1 MITVVMSSG
10 IITTVMIERQASCF
24 ILLQTKRVMSYD
36 NRRIEVAKAAWQVIV
51 REGLDRTSMRAI
63 AQELGSSTGVVTHY
77 FRDKEELILF
87 ALGLVFE
94 NVAAEMEASAQGLQ
108 GIDRLV
114 QMMFVALPLEQID
127 RDDWKVWVAFLGY
140 SIGREHLVTEHRKRY
155 DLLRQIIAQELADLQ
170 TAQLIRADLDLTLE
184 ANALIALVDGIGTGV
199 VICPEQFS
207 ATQQQYLVRRH
218 LHNLLA
224 SPIEIG

>member
-1 MITVVMSSG
+1 
-10 IITTVMIERQASCF
+10 
-24 ILLQTKRVMSYD
+24 MSYED
-36 NRRIEVAKAAWQVIV
+36 RRIEVAKAAWQVII

-94 NVAAEMEASAQGLQ
+94 NVAAEMEARSQGQQ
-108 GIDRLV
+108 GIDRLE

-140 SIGREHLVTEHRKRY
+140 
-155 DLLRQIIAQELADLQ
+155 
-170 TAQLIRADLDLTLE
+170 
-184 ANALIALVDGIGTGV
+184 
-199 VICPEQFS
+199 
-207 ATQQQYLVRRH
+207 
-218 LHNLLA
+218 
-224 SPIEIG
+224 

>member
-1 MITVVMSSG
+1 
-10 IITTVMIERQASCF
+10 
-24 ILLQTKRVMSYD
+24 MSYD
-36 NRRIEVAKAAWQVIV
+36 DRRIEVAKAAWRVIV

-77 FRDKEELILF
+77 FRDKEELTLF
-87 ALGLVFE
+87 ALEQVFE
-94 NVAAEMEASAQGLQ
+94 NVAEEMKACARWQ
-108 GIDRLV
+108 GIDRLE
-114 QMMFVALPLEQID
+114 QIIFVALPLENID

-140 SIGREHLVTEHRKRY
+140 SIGREHLVQEHRKRY
-155 DLLRQIIAQELADLQ
+155 DFLRRMICQELADLQ
-170 TAQLIRADLDLTLE
+170 TAKLIRADLDLTLE

-218 LHNLLA
+218 INTLLA
-224 SPIEIG
+224 SS

>member
-1 MITVVMSSG
+1 
-10 IITTVMIERQASCF
+10 
-24 ILLQTKRVMSYD
+24 MSYED
-36 NRRIEVAKAAWQVIV
+36 RRIEVAKAAWQVII

-94 NVAAEMEASAQGLQ
+94 NVAAEMEARSQGQQ
-108 GIDRLV
+108 GIDRLE

-140 SIGREHLVTEHRKRY
+140 SIGREHLVKEHRKRY
-155 DLLRQIIAQELADLQ
+155 DLLRQIISQELADLQ

-207 ATQQQYLVRRH
+207 ADRQQHLVRRH
-218 LHNLLA
+218 INTLLA
-224 SPIEIG
+224 SL